1 MKLFKKEHGFSFNDK
16 KVYTQTMADE
26 RDVIC
31 NTKFLKNIKPK
42 VNKEKYKQV
51 FRNYALH

>member
-1 MKLFKKEHGFSFNDK
+1 MDSHLTIKL
-16 KVYTQTMADE
+16 YTHTMADE

-51 FRNYALH
+51 VQKLHFAPKLE